1 MSISQA
7 NSPVRIERA
16 SGSFL
21 SLSTLRKRMIKSLR
35 NQLVVALGLLVSVIG
50 VVQGVSSY
58 QLSKAGMS
66 ALLDLRLEQVATRMR
81 DGFAEGIPANPAR
94 GSQDDR
100 DVVVVVWKADSDTP
114 FRTTDPSL
122 HFPRDAQAGFSGVT
136 INDEPWRI
144 FTRNDPTMTIQVAQ
158 RSSVRRELTQ
168 EAAAMTLWPIA
179 VLLPLMWFAVALV
192 VQRSLRRLKELG
204 GQVQAIDAG
213 HLQPLPT
220 AGVPEEISPFIH
232 SINTMIERL
241 AESIEKERKFIAD
254 AAHELRTPLTALQL
268 QADNLA
274 PHIVQSNQE
283 RFQELRK
290 GIARSSKLIAQLLR
304 LARADAPVGGSPFTR
319 VDLAEVV
326 TGAVA
331 DVLPIALQ
339 RGMDI
344 GAEEMIDAHVR
355 AIETDIGMA
364 VRNLVSNAVRYT
376 PDGGIID
383 LRMRREG
390 DMVWI
395 DVVDN
400 GPGIPEALLP
410 RVFDRF
416 FRASPDIEGSG
427 LGLSIVKAIAARY
440 DGDVTLRNRDDGRT
454 GIVASIGFPMEGA
467 KDIGESTHVAAT
479 A

>member
-1 MSISQA
+1 
-7 NSPVRIERA
+7 
-16 SGSFL
+16 
-21 SLSTLRKRMIKSLR
+21 MIKSLR

-66 ALLDLRLEQVATRMR
+66 ALLDLRLEQVGARLR
-81 DGFAEGIPANPAR
+81 DGFAEVISQNPSR
-94 GSQDDR
+94 GSQDER
-100 DVVVVVWKADSDTP
+100 DVVLVVWKPDSSVP

-122 HFPRDAQAGFSGVT
+122 HFPRDAKPGFSDSVVNG
-136 INDEPWRI
+136 ESWRI
-144 FTRNDPTMTIQVAQ
+144 YTRQDPTMTIQVAQ
-158 RSSVRRELTQ
+158 RSSVRRALTQ
-168 EAAAMTLWPIA
+168 ENAAMTLWPIA
-179 VLLPLMWFAVALV
+179 VLLPLVWLAVVFV
-192 VQRSLRRLKELG
+192 VQRSLRRLNRLG
-204 GQVQAIDAG
+204 SEVQAIDAG

-220 AGVPEEISPFIH
+220 AGVSDEISPFIH

-241 AESIEKERKFIAD
+241 ARSIDKERKFIAD

-274 PHIVQSNQE
+274 PQIVQSNQE
-283 RFQELRK
+283 RFQELRR
-290 GIARSSKLIAQLLR
+290 GIARSSKLITQLLR
-304 LARADAPVGGSPFTR
+304 LARADAPVGASPLVR

-331 DVLPIALQ
+331 DVLPIALN
-339 RGMDI
+339 RGLDI

-364 VRNLVSNAVRYT
+364 VKNLISNAGRYT
-376 PDGGIID
+376 PDGGTID
-383 LRMRREG
+383 LRMRRDG
-390 DMVWI
+390 AMAWI
-395 DVVDN
+395 DVVDT
-400 GPGIPEALLP
+400 GPGIAQDALP

-416 FRASPDIEGSG
+416 FRANPDIEGSG

-440 DGDVTLRNRDDGRT
+440 GGDVTLRNRDDGRT
-454 GIVASIGFPMEGA
+454 GIVASIGFPVEETRTA
-467 KDIGESTHVAAT
+467 EATAQHAAT